1 MHAEKLVPAVI
12 AAVAVAC
19 LLFAGRA
26 HGLEGYVPAAASQQ
40 QVEEPLAINKNDEF
54 LPQPEVM
61 PVPTQLFRR
70 PGFAVYAPQR
80 EEATTQP
87 GADANLAGSL
97 DGYFRQPT
105 MTEPEPAAEI
115 TTEPEAEPAP
125 ETTKPEPEDEP
136 AAPAMATKREPVTPT
151 APGQG
156 DFYRTGETPT
166 SPEPPAKPS
175 SPSSDDKS
183 SYSGGGGG
191 GDNKQVDD
199 DGEPVDGLSPK
210 AIDNILKEHNAFRAQ
225 EGERPLT
232 WNTTVAKY
240 AQQYAEQRK
249 GDCALK
255 HSTGP
260 YGENLMYGDGKS
272 WTWRHTV
279 DEWSEEKKNY
289 HYTTNTCD
297 AGKMCGHYTA
307 VVWKDTTS
315 VGCGRVTCTSGNTLM
330 VCSYYPPGNYDG
342 EKPY

>member
-1 MHAEKLVPAVI
+1 
-12 AAVAVAC
+12 
-19 LLFAGRA
+19 
-26 HGLEGYVPAAASQQ
+26 
-40 QVEEPLAINKNDEF
+40 
-54 LPQPEVM
+54 M

-115 TTEPEAEPAP
+115 TTEPEAELAP
-125 ETTKPEPEDEP
+125 ETTTEPAPEDEP

-175 SPSSDDKS
+175 SPASDEKS

-191 GDNKQVDD
+191 GDKQVDD

-232 WNTTVAKY
+232 
-240 AQQYAEQRK
+240 
-249 GDCALK
+249 
-255 HSTGP
+255 
-260 YGENLMYGDGKS
+260 
-272 WTWRHTV
+272 
-279 DEWSEEKKNY
+279 
-289 HYTTNTCD
+289 
-297 AGKMCGHYTA
+297 
-307 VVWKDTTS
+307 
-315 VGCGRVTCTSGNTLM
+315 
-330 VCSYYPPGNYDG
+330 
-342 EKPY
+342 